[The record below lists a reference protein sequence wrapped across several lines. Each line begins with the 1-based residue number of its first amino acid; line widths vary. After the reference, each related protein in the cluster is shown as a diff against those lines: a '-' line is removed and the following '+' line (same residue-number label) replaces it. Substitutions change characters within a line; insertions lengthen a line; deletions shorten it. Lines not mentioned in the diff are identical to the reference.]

1 MIWKEDLLTRLDDQ
15 KLSRL
20 GAVLWSLVGRKI
32 ELSDLSWALGL
43 LGPDGDRLMLNFL
56 ERGGALDVGRCLKA
70 PLLARWM
77 SNLCGAEIS
86 SRLVWTLPARHP
98 LADEIG
104 DSYTK
109 ALINEIGNAKNEL
122 ILTSPFIQESG
133 ISSLLTVLTDALAR
147 GVVLV
152 IVTHKAEDLASSQ
165 GVAVEDL
172 RREAIRLG
180 KLLKVY
186 TADVPVGSLLHA
198 KLVIADGK
206 SLILGSANITWPGLE
221 QNLEAGAVLNN
232 GEANEAKLVISG
244 LEKAGLVRLI
254 FVTGIEAK

>member
-1 MIWKEDLLTRLDDQ
+1 
-15 KLSRL
+15 
-20 GAVLWSLVGRKI
+20 
-32 ELSDLSWALGL
+32 
-43 LGPDGDRLMLNFL
+43 
-56 ERGGALDVGRCLKA
+56 
-70 PLLARWM
+70 
-77 SNLCGAEIS
+77 
-86 SRLVWTLPARHP
+86 
-98 LADEIG
+98 
-104 DSYTK
+104 
-109 ALINEIGNAKNEL
+109 
-122 ILTSPFIQESG
+122 
-133 ISSLLTVLTDALAR
+133 
-147 GVVLV
+147 
-152 IVTHKAEDLASSQ
+152 
-165 GVAVEDL
+165 VEDL